1 MRMKEMKAPEKI
13 AQKMT
18 RDGAVAEN
26 MVIGEVNRI
35 SHREAEADFSAP
47 EEEISFGSPL
57 EQAAHTHAR
66 HQEHKAAKKNAD
78 FVREGS
84 GARKRPSSRLH
95 FSEEERADPALQKY
109 IRRSDRAA
117 DKLDDAKAAIPT
129 KTVRAK
135 ERVFDEATGKGRI
148 SIRFEKVEKKP
159 NGKLRQNPLSRPV
172 QEITHAAHN
181 EVRKVEQENVG
192 VEALLEVDKHCDT
205 VAKLINLTGNLDCY
219 EFQPNISDYEDLG
232 RWDLYERSEFTR
244 SMVEALEDYI
254 DFEAYGHD
262 VAQGEGGKLVEC
274 CYVFPS
280 GSEFYEEYNGDFD
293 TIPDEYVV
301 YTPDLLNLDPDE
313 KLAWAIP
320 LAISLDSFFREFDS
334 GYAEQ
339 HPDISAQQEFLCD
352 SLVDGK
358 IAAIDKR
365 LSDMGQTEQ
374 DALPSELADFKRL
387 SGYDPETENLPE
399 TMKVLVV
406 EPRQPPRVKE
416 IPSGLE
422 GLTDA
427 VGGPISA
434 IYPFHDPVVLICNEE
449 GRNMGLELNRALYN
463 GMGQVY
469 DVIPG
474 TFVIAGLTDDSFTS
488 LPEDMIEKYS
498 RRFQTIEVYAQVG
511 NRTGM
516 FQVPQDTA
524 ELSDQC
530 WDSVIREKLGQKPSI
545 RESLAAAK
553 EECAGKSSPE
563 RIHKRSEHEL

>member
-1 MRMKEMKAPEKI
+1 MYLVNQKKHEQNEDYGEWLSLPTTPERLREVLQI
-13 AQKMT
+13 VGGD
-18 RDGAVAEN
+18 RDGWLIEDMECHVYGINDVVQMCDDLNELNYLAAKIEALN
-26 MVIGEVNRI
+26 TDEYDSFQALIEVN
-35 SHREAEADFSAP
+35 E
-47 EEEISFGSPL
+47 
-57 EQAAHTHAR
+57 
-66 HQEHKAAKKNAD
+66 
-78 FVREGS
+78 
-84 GARKRPSSRLH
+84 
-95 FSEEERADPALQKY
+95 
-109 IRRSDRAA
+109 
-117 DKLDDAKAAIPT
+117 
-129 KTVRAK
+129 
-135 ERVFDEATGKGRI
+135 
-148 SIRFEKVEKKP
+148 
-159 NGKLRQNPLSRPV
+159 
-172 QEITHAAHN
+172 
-181 EVRKVEQENVG
+181 
-192 VEALLEVDKHCDT
+192 HCDT
-205 VAKLINLTGNLDCY
+205 TAELINLTGNLDCY
-219 EFQPNISDYEDLG
+219 EFQPNIADYEDLG
-232 RWDLYERSEFTR
+232 KWDLYERSEFTR

-262 VAQGEGGKLVEC
+262 VARGEGGKLAEY

-280 GSEFYEEYNGDFD
+280 GNEFYEEYNGDPD

-387 SGYDPETENLPE
+387 SGYDPESEKLPE

-406 EPRQPPRVKE
+406 EPRQPPRVNE

-422 GLTDA
+422 GLTDT

-434 IYPFHDPVVLICNEE
+434 IYPFHDPVALICNGE

-463 GMGQVY
+463 GMGQAY

-474 TFVIAGLTDDSFTS
+474 TFVIAGVGDDRFTS
-488 LPEDMIEKYS
+488 LPEDMVEKYS

-511 NRTGM
+511 NRMLM

-530 WDSVIREKLGQKPSI
+530 WDSVIRDKLGQKPSI
-545 RESLAAAK
+545 REKLAAAK
-553 EECAGKSSPE
+553 EECAGKPSPE

>member
-1 MRMKEMKAPEKI
+1 MGHPCGYRALYRPGFLPEYPHDH
-13 AQKMT
+13 
-18 RDGAVAEN
+18 DGAVD
-26 MVIGEVNRI
+26 
-35 SHREAEADFSAP
+35 H
-47 EEEISFGSPL
+47 
-57 EQAAHTHAR
+57 
-66 HQEHKAAKKNAD
+66 
-78 FVREGS
+78 
-84 GARKRPSSRLH
+84 
-95 FSEEERADPALQKY
+95 
-109 IRRSDRAA
+109 
-117 DKLDDAKAAIPT
+117 
-129 KTVRAK
+129 
-135 ERVFDEATGKGRI
+135 
-148 SIRFEKVEKKP
+148 
-159 NGKLRQNPLSRPV
+159 
-172 QEITHAAHN
+172 
-181 EVRKVEQENVG
+181 
-192 VEALLEVDKHCDT
+192 
-205 VAKLINLTGNLDCY
+205 
-219 EFQPNISDYEDLG
+219 
-232 RWDLYERSEFTR
+232 
-244 SMVEALEDYI
+244 YI

-262 VAQGEGGKLVEC
+262 VAQGEGGKLAEY

-280 GSEFYEEYNGDFD
+280 GSEFYEEYSGDLD

-352 SLVDGK
+352 SLVDEK

-488 LPEDMIEKYS
+488 LSEDMIEKYS
-498 RRFQTIEVYAQVG
+498 RRFQTIEVYTQVG
-511 NRTGM
+511 NRTVM

-530 WDSVIREKLGQKPSI
+530 WDSVIREELGQKPSI

>member
-1 MRMKEMKAPEKI
+1 MAVFRIEK
-13 AQKMT
+13 T
-18 RDGAVAEN
+18 RDYTVMSNHHLRDQSLSLKAKGLLS
-26 MVIGEVNRI
+26 MML
-35 SHREAEADFSAP
+35 SLP
-47 EEEISFGSPL
+47 EEWNYTTRGLASICKEGADSIGSALKEL
-57 EQAAHTHAR
+57 ERTGYIVRNRLWDSKGKILDVEYVIYETPHPPAEPDTAAPDTAFPYPENPDMDIPCLEKPSQLNIDR
-66 HQEHKAAKKNAD
+66 ESIYRSKKDSVNTD
-78 FVREGS
+78 
-84 GARKRPSSRLH
+84 RPNLILS
-95 FSEEERADPALQKY
+95 
-109 IRRSDRAA
+109 
-117 DKLDDAKAAIPT
+117 
-129 KTVRAK
+129 
-135 ERVFDEATGKGRI
+135 
-148 SIRFEKVEKKP
+148 
-159 NGKLRQNPLSRPV
+159 NPP
-172 QEITHAAHN
+172 
-181 EVRKVEQENVG
+181 
-192 VEALLEVDKHCDT
+192 
-205 VAKLINLTGNLDCY
+205 
-219 EFQPNISDYEDLG
+219 
-232 RWDLYERSEFTR
+232 TR

-262 VAQGEGGKLVEC
+262 VAQGEGGKLAEY

-280 GSEFYEEYNGDFD
+280 GSEFYEEYNGDLD

-434 IYPFHDPVVLICNEE
+434 IYPFHDPVALICNDE

-511 NRTGM
+511 NRTVM

-553 EECAGKSSPE
+553 EECAGKPAPE
-563 RIHKRSEHEL
+563 RIHNRSEHEL

>member
-1 MRMKEMKAPEKI
+1 MYLVNQKKYEQNEDYGEWLSLPTTPERLREVL
-13 AQKMT
+13 QVVGGD
-18 RDGAVAEN
+18 RDGWL
-26 MVIGEVNRI
+26 IGDIESHIYGISDVLHMYDGLNELNYLAARIEALNTDEYDSFQALIEVN
-35 SHREAEADFSAP
+35 E
-47 EEEISFGSPL
+47 
-57 EQAAHTHAR
+57 
-66 HQEHKAAKKNAD
+66 
-78 FVREGS
+78 
-84 GARKRPSSRLH
+84 
-95 FSEEERADPALQKY
+95 
-109 IRRSDRAA
+109 
-117 DKLDDAKAAIPT
+117 
-129 KTVRAK
+129 
-135 ERVFDEATGKGRI
+135 
-148 SIRFEKVEKKP
+148 
-159 NGKLRQNPLSRPV
+159 
-172 QEITHAAHN
+172 
-181 EVRKVEQENVG
+181 
-192 VEALLEVDKHCDT
+192 HCDT
-205 VAKLINLTGNLDCY
+205 MAELINLTGNLDCY

-244 SMVEALEDYI
+244 NMVEALEDYI

-262 VAQGEGGKLVEC
+262 VARGEGGKLAEY

-280 GSEFYEEYNGDFD
+280 GSEFYEEYNGDPD

-301 YTPDLLNLDPDE
+301 YTTDLLNLDPDE

-334 GYAEQ
+334 GYAAQ
-339 HPDISAQQEFLCD
+339 HPDISAQQEVLCD
-352 SLVDGK
+352 SLIDGK

-387 SGYDPETENLPE
+387 SGYDPESEKLPE

-422 GLTDA
+422 GLTDTF
-427 VGGPISA
+427 GGPISA
-434 IYPFHDPVVLICNEE
+434 TYPFCDPVALICNDE

-474 TFVIAGLTDDSFTS
+474 TFVIAGVNDDSFTS

-511 NRTGM
+511 NRTVM

-530 WDSVIREKLGQKPSI
+530 WDSVIRDKLGQKPSI
-545 RESLAAAK
+545 REKLAAAK
-553 EECAGKSSPE
+553 EECAGKPSPE